1 MEGLEPSTSGLKE
14 WSSKPPPIR
23 LTPRDIR
30 ILEALQ
36 VIEIVQRRHRY
47 RNIIIADGYV
57 KIQLEDLLMKTR
69 IDIPSQQIADF
80 CQRWMII
87 EFGLFGSVL
96 RDDFQ
101 PASDVDVLVS
111 FAPEAR
117 WSLFDLVEMEN
128 ELSQLLKR
136 EVDLVEREAVER
148 SPNYIRRKNI
158 LQSAQVV
165 YAA

>member
-1 MEGLEPSTSGLKE
+1 
-14 WSSKPPPIR
+14 
-23 LTPRDIR
+23 
-30 ILEALQ
+30 
-36 VIEIVQRRHRY
+36 
-47 RNIIIADGYV
+47 
-57 KIQLEDLLMKTR
+57 MKTR
-69 IDIPSQQIADF
+69 IDISSEQIADF
-80 CQRWMII
+80 CQRWMIT

-101 PASDVDVLVS
+101 PSSDVDVLVS

-128 ELSQLLKR
+128 ELSRLLKR
-136 EVDLVEREAVER
+136 EVDLVEREAVVR

-158 LQSAQVV
+158 LQSAQVI